1 MRPSNRALFV
11 AVVVLHLTAGAVN
24 TEATVL
30 AQQPSLA
37 GTLFSLAYL
46 GAWLAYGSRL
56 GRRRYPRSLRALT
69 VVWGCFAVVAL
80 AGFALFHAGA
90 AATYPAG
97 MLLPLLLVGVTA
109 PLHGFV
115 GWLAGD
121 AQLLEYAG
129 LAGFS
134 WLLVLTAA
142 LLGRTRAARA

>member
-1 MRPSNRALFV
+1 
-11 AVVVLHLTAGAVN
+11 
-24 TEATVL
+24 
-30 AQQPSLA
+30 
-37 GTLFSLAYL
+37 
-46 GAWLAYGSRL
+46 
-56 GRRRYPRSLRALT
+56 
-69 VVWGCFAVVAL
+69 VVAL